1 MQCVKEDEVSAA
13 AFHAPE
19 MDREVACL
27 QCFLDKLFFQCYENV
42 RKSLEMCDI
51 VTDNNGFVEMKST
64 GSTPPGR
71 YSTCCLPDLDL
82 NMFKAEHFNIIFQ
95 L

>member
-13 AFHAPE
+13 AFHSHE
-19 MDREVACL
+19 LDREVACL

-82 NMFKAEHFNIIFQ
+82 NMF
-95 L
+95 